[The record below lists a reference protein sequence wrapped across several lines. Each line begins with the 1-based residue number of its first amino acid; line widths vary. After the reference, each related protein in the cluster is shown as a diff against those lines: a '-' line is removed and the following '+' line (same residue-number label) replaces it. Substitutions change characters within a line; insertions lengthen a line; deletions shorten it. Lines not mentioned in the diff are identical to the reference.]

1 MSQLASKSRRYGS
14 GTVVPYKTKKG
25 VRFRWQLS
33 VPVDP
38 LFPDGPSKRVSQ
50 GRFQNANLAEKA
62 LAKAIEDRDSQ
73 KLVTESDITL
83 NDFAPLWLQSKK
95 IANTTRQAYN
105 KMLRVHILPEFG
117 SDRMKS
123 ILPLRI
129 ATFYKE
135 LAEHGRKDGKDF
147 GGALKANSINKIH
160 ILLSQMFEAAKND
173 NLIRVNHF
181 RRNPGKINA
190 PTGKEIRAKTPE
202 IVTWTQCDLQA
213 FMDWN
218 ATVAK
223 DDLHPLWRLYADT
236 GIRRSEALALKW
248 RDIDFTQNQLSIRR
262 AADPA
267 AHKAVKETKTGTN
280 RLVKLD
286 PDLLALLQAH
296 KTARATIFGVHYV
309 TPDAWV
315 FGTPKNELR
324 GANDVSARWARI
336 LKKAQAELPE
346 LPWVTIQGLRHTH
359 ATQLL
364 EIGTNPKVVQER
376 LGHSTFSTTMNIYT
390 HVIPTLQEEAINKL
404 KETRK
409 NNG

>member
-1 MSQLASKSRRYGS
+1 LASKSRRYGS
-14 GTVVPYKTKKG
+14 GTVGKYTTKNG
-25 VRFRWQLS
+25 VRYRWQLS

-38 LFPDGPSKRVSQ
+38 LHPDGPFKRV
-50 GRFQNANLAEKA
+50 GKGMFLDPKLAEKA
-62 LAKAIEDRDSQ
+62 LAKAIEDRDNQ
-73 KLVTESDITL
+73 KLVTESEITL
-83 NDFAPLWLQSKK
+83 AEFAPTWLASKK
-95 IANTTRQAYN
+95 IANTTRQAYD

-117 SDRMKS
+117 NDKMKS
-123 ILPLRI
+123 VLPLRI
-129 ATFYKE
+129 ATFYKD
-135 LAEHGRKDGKDF
+135 LALHGRKDDKNF
-147 GGALKANSINKIH
+147 GGELKANSINKIH
-160 ILLSQMFEAAKND
+160 VLLGQIFEAAKND

-181 RRNPGKINA
+181 RRYPGKINA

-202 IVTWTQCDLQA
+202 IQTWTQRELQM

-218 ATVAK
+218 KDVVQ

-248 RDIDFTQNQLSIRR
+248 RDIDFTQNQVSIRR

-267 AHKAVKETKTGTN
+267 ARKAVKETKTGTN

-286 PDLLALLQAH
+286 PDVVALLQAH
-296 KTARATIFGVHYV
+296 KSARASLFGMHFV
-309 TPDAWV
+309 TAEAWV

-336 LKKAQAELPE
+336 LKKAQAELSD
-346 LPWVTIQGLRHTH
+346 LRWVTIKGLRHTH

-390 HVIPTLQEEAINKL
+390 HVTPTLQEEAIKKL
-404 KETRK
+404 KESRK
-409 NNG
+409 NIG